1 MGEYEKMETF
11 RRKCKFLIR
20 GIRREYDLCSHVHPI
35 SLGKKGKICVKCDC
49 KCQRMRSW
57 EKRHQYDIDSIKVR
71 EKMEIKELEIG
82 RFFEDPA
89 HMEVERYEKV

>member
-1 MGEYEKMETF
+1 
-11 RRKCKFLIR
+11 
-20 GIRREYDLCSHVHPI
+20 
-35 SLGKKGKICVKCDC
+35 
-49 KCQRMRSW
+49 MRSW

-89 HMEVERYEKV
+89 HMEVERYVGGGTATT